1 MGQNEIVCG
10 SEICLAML
18 DEFSCVRIRLLV
30 VRHSGANRL
39 PRWKGDTG
47 RVGGT
52 GTLDELGDPVNPT
65 LGGEGR
71 AGSLDA
77 QPGALEFGP
86 G

>member
-1 MGQNEIVCG
+1 M
-10 SEICLAML
+10 
-18 DEFSCVRIRLLV
+18 
-30 VRHSGANRL
+30 
-39 PRWKGDTG
+39 G

-52 GTLDELGDPVNPT
+52 GTLAELCGPVDPT

-77 QPGALEFGP
+77 RPGALEFGP

>member
-1 MGQNEIVCG
+1 MQLCPSPTGGCQAFRGEPAA
-10 SEICLAML
+10 ER
-18 DEFSCVRIRLLV
+18 E
-30 VRHSGANRL
+30 
-39 PRWKGDTG
+39 GDTG
-47 RVGGT
+47 RVGGA
-52 GTLDELGDPVNPT
+52 GTLDDLGDPVNPT